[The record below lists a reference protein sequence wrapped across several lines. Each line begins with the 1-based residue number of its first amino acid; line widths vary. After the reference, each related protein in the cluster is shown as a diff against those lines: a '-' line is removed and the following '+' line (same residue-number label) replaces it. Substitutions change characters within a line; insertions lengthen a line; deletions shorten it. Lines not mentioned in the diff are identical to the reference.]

1 MMKTCKCGCGKQ
13 FEPTRSWQEFYS
25 KEHQVMAQNRRLNE
39 KAKQKRKQRAQ
50 QVSTYSSE
58 WYNQPLAEYER
69 QLSHDG
75 VYRLCAAIFESA
87 YKERD
92 REFFG
97 TDMAKLICD
106 SVGVD
111 PQWALMK
118 AWEA

>member
-1 MMKTCKCGCGKQ
+1 MKLTCEECGAP
-13 FEPTRSWQEFYS
+13 FESARTWQRFCS
-25 KEHQVMAQNRRLNE
+25 SHCQVMAQNRRLNE

-75 VYRLCAAIFESA
+75 VYRLCAALFESA